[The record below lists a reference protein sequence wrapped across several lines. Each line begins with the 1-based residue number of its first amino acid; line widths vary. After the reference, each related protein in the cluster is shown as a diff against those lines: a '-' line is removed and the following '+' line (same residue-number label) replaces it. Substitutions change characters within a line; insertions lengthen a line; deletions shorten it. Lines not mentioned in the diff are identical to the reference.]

1 MSLVS
6 LKIIISEIQSCQKI
20 EQGPVSLLKLINHR
34 IHLYFGNATMFSQ
47 GNLKLKPKIE
57 TCEKKI
63 QVTIFPKMK
72 ICLIESMKNY
82 ASFNF
87 YAVLFQKKSK
97 S

>member
-34 IHLYFGNATMFSQ
+34 IHLNFGNATMFSQ

-57 TCEKKI
+57 TCGKKKYRS
-63 QVTIFPKMK
+63 QFFLKK
-72 ICLIESMKNY
+72 NLSHRKCEESY
-82 ASFNF
+82 
-87 YAVLFQKKSK
+87 
-97 S
+97 